1 MADAKANP
9 IKVIATNRA
18 ASHDYHLHERVEAGL
33 VLLGSEVKSLREAK
47 ATLTDGWAE
56 IRGGEAWLVGL
67 QINEY
72 KWANRYNHDPR
83 RMRKLLLNKQEIK
96 RLFEKTQIR
105 GYTLIP
111 LQLYFK
117 GARVKVELAL
127 VTNKKE
133 YDKRQSKRAAD
144 DKREIDRAIS
154 ERKRKHG

>member
-1 MADAKANP
+1 MADAKPSP
-9 IKVIATNRA
+9 IKVIATNRS
-18 ASHDYHLHERVEAGL
+18 ASHDFHIHERVEAGL
-33 VLLGSEVKSLREAK
+33 VLVGSEVKSLREAK

-56 IRGGEAWLVGL
+56 IRNGEAWLVGL

-83 RMRKLLLNKQEIK
+83 RTRKLLLKHQEIK

-117 GARVKVELAL
+117 GALVKIELAL

-133 YDKRQSKRAAD
+133 YDKRQAKRTAD

-154 ERKRKHG
+154 ERNHRK